1 MINKLFLQIGCLF
14 ALFGVVFGA
23 FGAHALQSRLS
34 IDRLAT
40 FETGVR
46 YQMYHAIALIL
57 VAILAAYVKGSVR
70 IVGWLFIIGTILF
83 SGSIYL
89 LACRELIGLT
99 TWRWLGPLTPI
110 GATHYYRYGSQNKW
124 KRFRGMSTA
133 MQLEI
138 IY

>member
-57 VAILAAYVKGSVR
+57 VAILAAFIKEQR
-70 IVGWLFIIGTILF
+70 LINLAGWLFTIGIILF

-110 GATHYYRYGSQNKW
+110 GGTCLIIAWGLLFYTATKI
-124 KRFRGMSTA
+124 K
-133 MQLEI
+133 
-138 IY
+138 